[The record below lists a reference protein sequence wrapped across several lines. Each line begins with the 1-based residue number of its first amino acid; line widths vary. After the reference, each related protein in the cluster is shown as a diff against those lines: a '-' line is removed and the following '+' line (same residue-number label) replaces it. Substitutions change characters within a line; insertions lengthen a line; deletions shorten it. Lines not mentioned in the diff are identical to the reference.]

1 MSETTAA
8 VETAPAPTQT
18 PETPKGGTTPPA
30 APKTAPAKKPAP
42 KPKAAPSPTPKKP
55 AAKSAPKAKGE
66 TKPSEK
72 AKPSTNGHAKA
83 GGLRGPQVRVLVAL
97 SKSNKPLT
105 RVQIADKAKVDQAA
119 LVEYVGSA
127 DKARREANDK
137 KHFPSLLSL
146 GLVRADDA
154 EVDGREVVVYQVTAK
169 GRTAASKA

>member
-30 APKTAPAKKPAP
+30 APKAAPAKKPAP
-42 KPKAAPSPTPKKP
+42 KPKAAPAPKKP
-55 AAKSAPKAKGE
+55 VSKPAPKAKAD
-66 TKPSEK
+66 
-72 AKPSTNGHAKA
+72 AKPPTNGHAKA
-83 GGLRGPQVRVLVAL
+83 GGGLRGPQVRVLVAL